1 MKRLLWL
8 TATLIG
14 ASCSVLTQFDPE
26 GQPCD
31 TTAPSAMQ
39 CLSGYRCGPDQRCTK
54 GAIAD
59 AGIASVDGGSV
70 TADAGAP
77 MVDAGRV
84 APDAGNSAPDAGAPD
99 SGADGG

>member
-1 MKRLLWL
+1 MLWL

-31 TTAPSAMQ
+31 ITATSATQ

-59 AGIASVDGGSV
+59 AGMTSVDGGSV
-70 TADAGAP
+70 AVDAGAP
-77 MVDAGRV
+77 IVDAGSV
-84 APDAGNSAPDAGAPD
+84 TPDAGSPATDAGAPGVD
-99 SGADGG
+99 AGADGG